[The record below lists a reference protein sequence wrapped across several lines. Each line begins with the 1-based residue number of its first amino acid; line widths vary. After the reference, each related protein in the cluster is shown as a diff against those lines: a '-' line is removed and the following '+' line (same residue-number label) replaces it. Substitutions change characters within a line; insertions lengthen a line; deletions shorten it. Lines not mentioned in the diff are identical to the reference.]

1 MKNTLSNNTEANK
14 NELFA
19 YTQKEDE
26 MDEFDEMSDAEIE
39 ALTEMDE
46 MGKGIPNP
54 IPLMSNEE
62 RFAASQKAI
71 ETRKARM
78 RLKDEMKHGKL
89 SVAEAI
95 KMPVMQRMKV
105 YEFIRAIPGIGTN
118 RAKEFMLANSIAD
131 NRRVGGLSEHRRA
144 QVIALGGER

>member
-1 MKNTLSNNTEANK
+1 
-14 NELFA
+14 
-19 YTQKEDE
+19 
-26 MDEFDEMSDAEIE
+26 MDEFDELSDAEID
-39 ALTEMDE
+39 ALTEFDE

-78 RLKDEMKHGKL
+78 RLKREMKDGTL

-118 RAKEFMLANSIAD
+118 RAKEFMHSNSIAD

-144 QVIALGGER
+144 QVNALGGER

>member
-1 MKNTLSNNTEANK
+1 
-14 NELFA
+14 
-19 YTQKEDE
+19 
-26 MDEFDEMSDAEIE
+26 MDEFDELSDAEIE

-54 IPLMSNEE
+54 LPLMSPEE

-95 KMPVMQRMKV
+95 GMPVMQRMKV
-105 YEFIRAIPGIGTN
+105 YEFLRAIPGIGTN

-144 QVIALGGER
+144 QIIALGGEC

>member
-1 MKNTLSNNTEANK
+1 
-14 NELFA
+14 
-19 YTQKEDE
+19 
-26 MDEFDEMSDAEIE
+26 MDEFDKMSDAEID

-46 MGKGIPNP
+46 MDKCSPNP
-54 IPLMSNEE
+54 LPQLTPEQ
-62 RFAASQKAI
+62 RFASSQKAI

-78 RLKDEMKHGKL
+78 RLKREMKDGKL

-95 KMPVMQRMKV
+95 QMPVMQRMRA
-105 YEFIRAIPGIGTN
+105 YEFIRAIPGIGTS

-144 QVIALGGER
+144 QIIALGGEH

>member
-1 MKNTLSNNTEANK
+1 
-14 NELFA
+14 
-19 YTQKEDE
+19 
-26 MDEFDEMSDAEIE
+26 MDKFDEMSDAEID

-46 MGKGIPNP
+46 MGKGFPNP
-54 IPLMSNEE
+54 LPQLTPEE

-78 RLKDEMKHGKL
+78 HIKREMKDGKL

-118 RAKEFMLANSIAD
+118 RAKEFMLNNSIAD

-144 QVIALGGER
+144 QVIDLGGEC

>member
-1 MKNTLSNNTEANK
+1 
-14 NELFA
+14 
-19 YTQKEDE
+19 
-26 MDEFDEMSDAEIE
+26 MDEFDELSDAEIE

-78 RLKDEMKHGKL
+78 RLKREMKEGNL
-89 SVAEAI
+89 SGASAI
-95 KMPVMQRMKV
+95 ELPVMQRMKV
-105 YEFIRAIPGIGTN
+105 FEFIRAIPGIGAK

-131 NRRVGGLSEHRRA
+131 NRRVGGLSKHRRA